1 MQSRTKLHLIILIL
15 ISLAIVSCAP
25 AESTTSTYGFF
36 YGLLH
41 GCILPFAVIA
51 KIFNME
57 VGIYAL
63 NNSGVGYWIGFL
75 IGIGTF
81 GKGGS
86 EAYRKGR
93 GRGK

>member
-1 MQSRTKLHLIILIL
+1 
-15 ISLAIVSCAP
+15 
-25 AESTTSTYGFF
+25 
-36 YGLLH
+36 
-41 GCILPFAVIA
+41 VIA